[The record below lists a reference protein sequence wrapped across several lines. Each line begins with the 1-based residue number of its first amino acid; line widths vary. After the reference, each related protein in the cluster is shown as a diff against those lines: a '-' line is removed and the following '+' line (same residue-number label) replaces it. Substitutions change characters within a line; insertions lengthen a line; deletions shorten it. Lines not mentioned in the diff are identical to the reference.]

1 MQALNRQLD
10 DTSLVVA
17 CLDGDEQ
24 AWEQLLNRYG
34 RLIMTIPLRFG
45 FEHPV
50 AEEIFQEVCLVLLEK
65 LNTLQDPTQ
74 FKPWLVTVTRRIC
87 LQRLRE
93 YKVQPVVETTEQVVL
108 VDETP
113 ERLLL
118 LLEQQE
124 FVYRAFSTLDERC
137 QHLLAALFVEQ
148 SIPSYETLAQELGL
162 SVGSIGPTRSRCL
175 EKLRQALVELGYH
188 IVSESSKVTSA

>member
-1 MQALNRQLD
+1 MQAPNKQLND
-10 DTSLVVA
+10 ASLIIA
-17 CLDGDEQ
+17 CLNGDEQ
-24 AWEQLLNRYG
+24 AWEQILSRYA

-45 FEHPV
+45 FERVV

-65 LNTLQDPTQ
+65 LTTLQDPAQ

-93 YKVQPVVETTEQVVL
+93 QKLQPVVESADPVVMG
-108 VDETP
+108 DETP

-118 LLEQQE
+118 FLEQQE
-124 FVYRAFSTLDERC
+124 FIYHAFSTLDERC
-137 QHLLAALFVEQ
+137 QQLLTALFVEQ
-148 SIPSYETLAQELGL
+148 SIPSYEVLAQVLGL

-175 EKLRQALVELGYH
+175 EKLRQALVDLGYLVDLE
-188 IVSESSKVTSA
+188 IS